1 MLEWMERQ
9 REKEKKAEIEM
20 KIIAQKKRPAVKSV
34 AEEHKW
40 NYSQQII

>member
-1 MLEWMERQ
+1 
-9 REKEKKAEIEM
+9 M
-20 KIIAQKKRPAVKSV
+20 KIIAQKKKHAVKSV

>member
-1 MLEWMERQ
+1 
-9 REKEKKAEIEM
+9 M
-20 KIIAQKKRPAVKSV
+20 KIIAQKKKHAFKSV